1 LPGNF
6 QGSTER
12 KGFEMIARKAPEE
25 VEEIQIG
32 KLRLLRGGKGP
43 PLNTGGINWL
53 NGLDKGTC
61 FSCKKKGNDD
71 VLEVLIVAF
80 KYDKTVI
87 LVNAFHSENRF
98 AVDPEVFCKKFS
110 LHEVIGKEEQ
120 ELPAKEIEDGSSGTV
135 QSGGI
140 PDNEDAEE

>member
-1 LPGNF
+1 MMAVKP
-6 QGSTER
+6 S
-12 KGFEMIARKAPEE
+12 EE
-25 VEEIQIG
+25 VEEIQVG

-71 VLEVLIVAF
+71 VLEVLIIAF
-80 KYDKTVI
+80 KYNKTVI

-98 AVDPEVFCKKFS
+98 AVDPEAFCKKFS

-120 ELPAKEIEDGSSGTV
+120 EEPAKEIKDGSAGTV
-135 QSGGI
+135 QSGRV
-140 PDNEDAEE
+140 PDDEDAKE